1 MNARHSVQS
10 EAALYL
16 LTRKIT
22 LLRRI
27 KGLFSYHAHCTY
39 FSVCFSSSFRAKT
52 NIVFGSLQNMKQYLA
67 NGVLGQK
74 QEKGFVFGVTELKVY
89 SYIVKMWQLLYTD
102 AGICEIKYIRYF
114 LFFI

>member
-1 MNARHSVQS
+1 
-10 EAALYL
+10 
-16 LTRKIT
+16 
-22 LLRRI
+22 
-27 KGLFSYHAHCTY
+27 
-39 FSVCFSSSFRAKT
+39 
-52 NIVFGSLQNMKQYLA
+52 MKQYLA